1 MRKLL
6 LLFAV
11 LGLAACE
18 DGGTSAAE
26 MEAAALDK
34 VRQELRLA
42 ADAPLQ
48 TKVWVGAQEH
58 EGETVLCGTASD
70 STPGTTVPPKRFA
83 ATGDP
88 IRWLI
93 FEDAYNPMIRT
104 QGDKF
109 PEWRRLCAGNEAA
122 G

>member
-1 MRKLL
+1 MRRLL
-6 LLFAV
+6 LLSV
-11 LGLAACE
+11 ILGLAACE

-26 MEAAALDK
+26 MEAAAIDK
-34 VRQELRLA
+34 ARQELRLA

-48 TKVWVGAQEH
+48 AKVWVGAEEH
-58 EGETVLCGTASD
+58 EGETVLCGTVSD
-70 STPGTTVPPKRFA
+70 PNPGTRIPPKRFA

-93 FEDAYNPMIRT
+93 FEDAHSPMVRT

-109 PEWRRLCAGNEAA
+109 PEWGRLCGGNQATA
-122 G
+122 